1 MSYSLWGSKESDTT
15 ERLTHTHT
23 QPINSVVVVLG
34 EQQRDSAIHI
44 HVSFLLPPNPSHPG
58 CHITSSRAPCGIQ

>member
-23 QPINSVVVVLG
+23 QPINNVVVVLG
-34 EQQRDSAIHI
+34 EQQRGSDIHTYTCI
-44 HVSFLLPPNPSHPG
+44 HSLPNSPP
-58 CHITSSRAPCGIQ
+58 IQAAT